1 MISSKIFLN
10 IWKLPLRLQLRSMTE
25 IGQKVADFFRTD
37 PVVAEGYSPALSQLL
52 PASHIQLDIECENWQ
67 QAVRKSARKLLKLGY
82 IEESYIDAM
91 IHNIEE
97 NGPYIVLTKGFALPH
112 EGIDKGVR
120 ITGLNLLRLSRPVN
134 FDAEEAA
141 EITRQYE
148 NRKQG

>member
-1 MISSKIFLN
+1 
-10 IWKLPLRLQLRSMTE
+10 
-25 IGQKVADFFRTD
+25 
-37 PVVAEGYSPALSQLL
+37 
-52 PASHIQLDIECENWQ
+52 
-67 QAVRKSARKLLKLGY
+67 
-82 IEESYIDAM
+82 M